1 LLDSLL
7 QEINLTF
14 THKMADTLTLKEVEL
29 DYEADEAEEHMET
42 STPRDD
48 TQNPTT
54 PTRRR
59 EVETPCKG
67 RQEQDLADG
76 ELPSSP
82 LPEMSTDLISSPA
95 AEGELDG
102 NGEEK
107 VEGELESGEELEDG
121 EISDEDETIKNERL
135 EPKPVCR
142 FFSKGQCTW
151 GQSCRFL
158 HPGVLDK
165 GNYSMFAAPRPILPG
180 EPEDVEPVRKEEQ
193 VMIAPPVPAY
203 ESAWERGLRQAKE
216 MRRRSSKRRE
226 MDVEYEEK
234 KTSQSLTQ
242 VELDKENDYYMRPAS
257 PAHTHDP
264 YADDDGYSDPYDTF
278 HPEVRRVAPPPPPEF
293 LAREERERSRYNESP
308 PPRVRRIAPPRS
320 PSPRGDIPHP
330 PIPPGPG
337 SGPGL
342 VPQVSRNS
350 GDQSAGRFRGG
361 EDWADPWMR
370 GGPEKQKMGRV
381 DRFGGR
387 RRSYSS
393 GSSRSSSGSS
403 RSRSPQ
409 RRKRY
414 TSSYSSRSSS
424 RSRSRSSTPA
434 GIPRRGGPGTA
445 GRGDRA
451 HVKREPGSSGRNTA
465 PLQKRLAVVSQSKV
479 PRGQRNPSKDEK
491 QSRKRRDSSSEDGT
505 KSGSGC
511 KLKSGKIKSGSDITK
526 KDINQGA
533 GGVPKGSK
541 EHKPERSGLSKPKEP
556 FKMSLP
562 KNQIKL
568 TLKTAHSAK
577 PANQTVL
584 EKLGMTNDDLA
595 EAKKDMKRKA
605 ETEHTEA
612 AKQQK
617 IANLELMETLKR
629 KLKSKFDASSK
640 VVEKADKAG
649 EEVAAAGDGLVE
661 TGDGKK
667 VKGKFVAGGGD
678 AKSRREE
685 LLKQLKAVED
695 AIHRKR
701 TKLEK

>member
-1 LLDSLL
+1 
-7 QEINLTF
+7 
-14 THKMADTLTLKEVEL
+14 MADTLTLKEVEL
-29 DYEADEAEEHMET
+29 DYEADEAEDRVET
-42 STPRDD
+42 PTPRDD
-48 TQNPTT
+48 TPTPTT
-54 PTRRR
+54 PTPRRGL
-59 EVETPCKG
+59 ETPTTPGKG
-67 RQEQDLADG
+67 RTEQDDIADG
-76 ELPSSP
+76 EIPSSP
-82 LPEMSTDLISSPA
+82 LPDMSTDIISSPA

-102 NGEEK
+102 DGEGEEK
-107 VEGELESGEELEDG
+107 GEGELESGEELEDG
-121 EISDEDETIKNERL
+121 EISDEDETMKNERL

-180 EPEDVEPVRKEEQ
+180 EPEDAEPVRKEEA

-257 PAHTHDP
+257 PANTHDP
-264 YADDDGYSDPYDTF
+264 YADDYDDPYDTY
-278 HPEVRRVAPPPPPEF
+278 HPEARRIAPPPPPEF
-293 LAREERERSRYNESP
+293 VAREERERSRYADSP

-320 PSPRGDIPHP
+320 PSPRGDVPHP
-330 PIPPGPG
+330 PVPPGPG
-337 SGPGL
+337 PHRGGGQGGP
-342 VPQVSRNS
+342 
-350 GDQSAGRFRGG
+350 GRFRGG

-370 GGPEKQKMGRV
+370 GGPEKQKMGRG
-381 DRFGGR
+381 DRSGGR

-403 RSRSPQ
+403 RSRSP
-409 RRKRY
+409 RRRRRY
-414 TSSYSSRSSS
+414 SSSYSSRSSS

-434 GIPRRGGPGTA
+434 GIPRRAGPGGE
-445 GRGDRA
+445 GRGERS

-465 PLQKRLAVVSQSKV
+465 PLQKRLAAVSQPKV
-479 PRGQRNPSKDEK
+479 PRGQRLPSKDEK
-491 QSRKRRDSSSEDGT
+491 QGTRKRRDSSSDDGTKPGSGSKVKLGKT
-505 KSGSGC
+505 KSGSD
-511 KLKSGKIKSGSDITK
+511 LAK
-526 KDINQGA
+526 KDSKQGSS
-533 GGVPKGSK
+533 GGPKGSK
-541 EHKPERSGLSKPKEP
+541 EPKAERSGLSKPKEP

-595 EAKKDMKRKA
+595 ETKKAMKRKA

-629 KLKSKFDASSK
+629 RLKSKVAATNEPDEKGDELAVGEDGIIDPEDAK
-640 VVEKADKAG
+640 KGKKAG
-649 EEVAAAGDGLVE
+649 A
-661 TGDGKK
+661 
-667 VKGKFVAGGGD
+667 GGD

>member
-1 LLDSLL
+1 
-7 QEINLTF
+7 
-14 THKMADTLTLKEVEL
+14 LKEVEL
-29 DYEADEAEEHMET
+29 DYEADEAEDRVET
-42 STPRDD
+42 PTPRDD
-48 TQNPTT
+48 TPTPTT
-54 PTRRR
+54 PTPRR
-59 EVETPCKG
+59 EVETPTTPSGKG
-67 RQEQDLADG
+67 RPELAEG
-76 ELPSSP
+76 ELQSSP
-82 LPEMSTDLISSPA
+82 IPDMSTDIISSPA

-102 NGEEK
+102 DGEAK
-107 VEGELESGEELEDG
+107 GEGELESGEELEDG
-121 EISDEDETIKNERL
+121 EISDEDETLKNERL

-180 EPEDVEPVRKEEQ
+180 EPEDAEPVRKEEQ

-216 MRRRSSKRRE
+216 MRRKSSKRRE

-257 PAHTHDP
+257 PANTHDP
-264 YADDDGYSDPYDTF
+264 YADEDGYTDPYDTY
-278 HPEVRRVAPPPPPEF
+278 HPEIRRIAPPPPPEF
-293 LAREERERSRYNESP
+293 VAREERERSRYADSP
-308 PPRVRRIAPPRS
+308 PPRTRRIAPPRS
-320 PSPRGDIPHP
+320 PSPRGAGDVPHP
-330 PIPPGPG
+330 PVPPGPG
-337 SGPGL
+337 PHRGGG
-342 VPQVSRNS
+342 Q
-350 GDQSAGRFRGG
+350 GRFRGG

-370 GGPEKQKMGRV
+370 GGPEKQKMGRA
-381 DRFGGR
+381 DRSGGR

-403 RSRSPQ
+403 RSRSP
-409 RRKRY
+409 RRRRRY
-414 TSSYSSRSSS
+414 SSSYSSRSSS

-434 GIPRRGGPGTA
+434 GIPRRAGPGGE
-445 GRGDRA
+445 GRGDRP

-465 PLQKRLAVVSQSKV
+465 PLQKRLAAVSQPKV
-479 PRGQRNPSKDEK
+479 PRGQRLPSKDEK
-491 QSRKRRDSSSEDGT
+491 QGARKRRDSSSDDGTKPGSGSKVKLGKT
-505 KSGSGC
+505 KSGSDLAKKESKQGG
-511 KLKSGKIKSGSDITK
+511 SGG
-526 KDINQGA
+526 
-533 GGVPKGSK
+533 PKGSK
-541 EHKPERSGLSKPKEP
+541 EPKAERSGLNKPKEP

-577 PANQTVL
+577 PANATVL

-595 EAKKDMKRKA
+595 ETKKAMKRKA

-629 KLKSKFDASSK
+629 RLKSKVDAASLS
-640 VVEKADKAG
+640 EKGEELAAG
-649 EEVAAAGDGLVE
+649 EDGVLDP
-661 TGDGKK
+661 DGKK
-667 VKGKFVAGGGD
+667 GKKAVAGGGD

>member
-1 LLDSLL
+1 
-7 QEINLTF
+7 
-14 THKMADTLTLKEVEL
+14 MADTLTLKEVEL
-29 DYEADEAEEHMET
+29 DYEADEAEDRVET
-42 STPRDD
+42 PTPRDD
-48 TQNPTT
+48 TPTPTT
-54 PTRRR
+54 PTPRR
-59 EVETPCKG
+59 EVETPTTPGKAKED
-67 RQEQDLADG
+67 RAEG
-76 ELPSSP
+76 ELQSSP
-82 LPEMSTDLISSPA
+82 IPDVSTDIISSPA
-95 AEGELDG
+95 GEGELDG
-102 NGEEK
+102 DGEEK
-107 VEGELESGEELEDG
+107 GEGEIESGEELEDG
-121 EISDEDETIKNERL
+121 EISDEDETLKNERL

-180 EPEDVEPVRKEEQ
+180 EPEDSEPVRKEEQ

-257 PAHTHDP
+257 PANTHDP
-264 YADDDGYSDPYDTF
+264 YADDDGYSDPYDTY
-278 HPEVRRVAPPPPPEF
+278 HPEIRRIAPPPPPEF
-293 LAREERERSRYNESP
+293 VAREERERSRYADSP
-308 PPRVRRIAPPRS
+308 PPRTRRIAPPRS
-320 PSPRGDIPHP
+320 PSPRGGDVGHP
-330 PIPPGPG
+330 PVPPGP
-337 SGPGL
+337 
-342 VPQVSRNS
+342 VPQR
-350 GDQSAGRFRGG
+350 GGGGGPGRFRGG

-370 GGPEKQKMGRV
+370 GGQEKQKTGRG
-381 DRFGGR
+381 DRSTGR

-403 RSRSPQ
+403 RSRSP
-409 RRKRY
+409 RRRRRY
-414 TSSYSSRSSS
+414 SSSYSSRSSS

-434 GIPRRGGPGTA
+434 GIPRRGGG
-445 GRGDRA
+445 GERA
-451 HVKREPGSSGRNTA
+451 VKREGGSSGKNTA
-465 PLQKRLAVVSQSKV
+465 PLQKRLAAVSQPTTRP
-479 PRGQRNPSKDEK
+479 PRGQRVPSKDEK
-491 QSRKRRDSSSEDGT
+491 VGTKKRRDSSSEEGSKPGAGAGSKAKLGKT
-505 KSGSGC
+505 KSGSDLAKKESKQGVSGGAA
-511 KLKSGKIKSGSDITK
+511 KSS
-526 KDINQGA
+526 KD
-533 GGVPKGSK
+533 SK
-541 EHKPERSGLSKPKEP
+541 AERTGLSKPKEP

-595 EAKKDMKRKA
+595 ETKKALKRKA

-629 KLKSKFDASSK
+629 RLKSKYDA
-640 VVEKADKAG
+640 ENNAG
-649 EEVAAAGDGLVE
+649 EKGDDAAADGEDAVAE
-661 TGDGKK
+661 GKK
-667 VKGKFVAGGGD
+667 GKKGVAEGGAD

>member
-1 LLDSLL
+1 
-7 QEINLTF
+7 
-14 THKMADTLTLKEVEL
+14 LKEVEL
-29 DYEADEAEEHMET
+29 DYEADEAEDRVET
-42 STPRDD
+42 PTPRDD
-48 TQNPTT
+48 TPTPTT
-54 PTRRR
+54 PTPRR
-59 EVETPCKG
+59 EVETLKG
-67 RQEQDLADG
+67 RIEQDDIVDG

-95 AEGELDG
+95 AEGELDEDD
-102 NGEEK
+102 GEEK
-107 VEGELESGEELEDG
+107 GEGELESGEELEDG
-121 EISDEDETIKNERL
+121 EISDEDETMKNERL

-180 EPEDVEPVRKEEQ
+180 EPEDAEPVRKEET

-257 PAHTHDP
+257 PANTHDP
-264 YADDDGYSDPYDTF
+264 YAEEDGYADPYDTY
-278 HPEVRRVAPPPPPEF
+278 HPEVRRIAPPPPPEF
-293 LAREERERSRYNESP
+293 LAREERERSRFNDSP

-320 PSPRGDIPHP
+320 PSPRGGGGDVPNP
-330 PIPPGPG
+330 PMPPGPG
-337 SGPGL
+337 AGPG
-342 VPQVSRNS
+342 PQQGR
-350 GDQSAGRFRGG
+350 GGQGGQGRFRGG

-370 GGPEKQKMGRV
+370 GGPEKQKMGRA

-403 RSRSPQ
+403 RSRSP
-409 RRKRY
+409 RRRRRY
-414 TSSYSSRSSS
+414 SSSYSSRSSS

-434 GIPRRGGPGTA
+434 GIPRRSGPGE
-445 GRGDRA
+445 GRGDRPPRPP

-465 PLQKRLAVVSQSKV
+465 PLQKRLAAVSQPKV
-479 PRGQRNPSKDEK
+479 PRGQRLPSKDEK
-491 QSRKRRDSSSEDGT
+491 QGARKRRESSSDDGT
-505 KSGSGC
+505 KPGSGSRSKTG
-511 KLKSGKIKSGSDITK
+511 KTKSGTDLTK
-526 KDINQGA
+526 KDTKQGTSGA
-533 GGVPKGSK
+533 LKGSK
-541 EHKPERSGLSKPKEP
+541 DQKPERSGVSKPKEP

-595 EAKKDMKRKA
+595 ETKKAMKRKA

-629 KLKSKFDASSK
+629 RLKSKVDATNK
-640 VVEKADKAG
+640 PADKAKPG
-649 EEVAAAGDGLVE
+649 EEPAEGDVDAADADASA
-661 TGDGKK
+661 DPDDK
-667 VKGKFVAGGGD
+667 KGKAKAVAGGAD

>member
-1 LLDSLL
+1 
-7 QEINLTF
+7 
-14 THKMADTLTLKEVEL
+14 MADTLTLKEVEL
-29 DYEADEAEEHMET
+29 DYEADEAEDRVET
-42 STPRDD
+42 PTPRDD
-48 TQNPTT
+48 TPTPTT
-54 PTRRR
+54 PTPRR
-59 EVETPCKG
+59 EVHTPTTPGKG
-67 RQEQDLADG
+67 KEELAEG
-76 ELPSSP
+76 EIQSSP
-82 LPEMSTDLISSPA
+82 LPDVSTDIISSPA
-95 AEGELDG
+95 ADGELDG
-102 NGEEK
+102 DGEEK
-107 VEGELESGEELEDG
+107 GEGEIESGEELEDG
-121 EISDEDETIKNERL
+121 EISDEDETLKNERL

-180 EPEDVEPVRKEEQ
+180 EPEDAEPVRKEEQ

-257 PAHTHDP
+257 PANTHDP
-264 YADDDGYSDPYDTF
+264 YADDDGYSDPYDTY
-278 HPEVRRVAPPPPPEF
+278 HPEIRRIAPPPPPEF
-293 LAREERERSRYNESP
+293 VAREERERSRYADSP
-308 PPRVRRIAPPRS
+308 PPRTRRIAPPRS
-320 PSPRGDIPHP
+320 PSPRGDVPHP
-330 PIPPGPG
+330 PVPPGPG
-337 SGPGL
+337 VQRGGH
-342 VPQVSRNS
+342 
-350 GDQSAGRFRGG
+350 GRFRGG

-370 GGPEKQKMGRV
+370 GGPEKQKMGRG
-381 DRFGGR
+381 DRSGGR

-403 RSRSPQ
+403 RSRSP
-409 RRKRY
+409 RRRRRY
-414 TSSYSSRSSS
+414 SSSYSSRSSS

-434 GIPRRGGPGTA
+434 GIPRRGGPDSRA
-445 GRGDRA
+445 DRP
-451 HVKREPGSSGRNTA
+451 VKREPGSSGRNTA
-465 PLQKRLAVVSQSKV
+465 PLQKRLAAVTQPKQ
-479 PRGQRNPSKDEK
+479 PRGQRIPSKEG
-491 QSRKRRDSSSEDGT
+491 SRKRRDSSSDDGSKPGGGSKTKLSKT
-505 KSGSGC
+505 KSSAEQ
-511 KLKSGKIKSGSDITK
+511 TK
-526 KDINQGA
+526 KDSKPGA
-533 GGVPKGSK
+533 SGVTKGASK
-541 EHKPERSGLSKPKEP
+541 DAKAESSGLRKPKEP

-568 TLKTAHSAK
+568 TLKTAHTAK

-595 EAKKDMKRKA
+595 ETKKALKRKA

-629 KLKSKFDASSK
+629 RLKSKVDA
-640 VVEKADKAG
+640 ANNAG
-649 EEVAAAGDGLVE
+649 EKGDDITAPGEDGSTDAEGVKK
-661 TGDGKK
+661 GKK
-667 VKGKFVAGGGD
+667 AGGGD

>member
-1 LLDSLL
+1 
-7 QEINLTF
+7 
-14 THKMADTLTLKEVEL
+14 MADTLTLKEVEL
-29 DYEADEAEEHMET
+29 DYEADEAEDRVET
-42 STPRDD
+42 PTPRDD
-48 TQNPTT
+48 TPTPTPRKEALTPTT
-54 PTRRR
+54 PGSK
-59 EVETPCKG
+59 EGK
-67 RQEQDLADG
+67 G
-76 ELPSSP
+76 ELAEGELASSP
-82 LPEMSTDLISSPA
+82 LPDVSTDIISSPA
-95 AEGELDG
+95 AEGELDEDA
-102 NGEEK
+102 EEK
-107 VEGELESGEELEDG
+107 GEGEIESGEELEDG
-121 EISDEDETIKNERL
+121 EISDEDETLKNERL

-180 EPEDVEPVRKEEQ
+180 EPEDAEPVRKEEQ

-257 PAHTHDP
+257 PANTHDP
-264 YADDDGYSDPYDTF
+264 YADDDGYSDPYDTY
-278 HPEVRRVAPPPPPEF
+278 HPEIRRIAPPPPPEF
-293 LAREERERSRYNESP
+293 VAREERERSRYADSP
-308 PPRVRRIAPPRS
+308 PPRTRRIAPPRS
-320 PSPRGDIPHP
+320 PSPRGDVPHP
-330 PIPPGPG
+330 PVPPGPG
-337 SGPGL
+337 
-342 VPQVSRNS
+342 PQR
-350 GDQSAGRFRGG
+350 GGHGRFRGG

-370 GGPEKQKMGRV
+370 GGPEKQKMGRGE
-381 DRFGGR
+381 RSGGR

-403 RSRSPQ
+403 RSRSP
-409 RRKRY
+409 RRRRRY
-414 TSSYSSRSSS
+414 SSSYSSRSSS

-434 GIPRRGGPGTA
+434 GIPRRGGPEN
-445 GRGDRA
+445 RGDRP
-451 HVKREPGSSGRNTA
+451 VKREPGSSGRNTA
-465 PLQKRLAVVSQSKV
+465 PLQKRLAAVTQPKQ
-479 PRGQRNPSKDEK
+479 PRGQRVPSKDGT
-491 QSRKRRDSSSEDGT
+491 RKRRDSSSDDGSKPGAGSKAKLAKT
-505 KSGSGC
+505 KSGSE
-511 KLKSGKIKSGSDITK
+511 LTK
-526 KDINQGA
+526 KDSKPGLS
-533 GGVPKGSK
+533 GGSK
-541 EHKPERSGLSKPKEP
+541 NSKDAKADSSGLRKPKEP

-562 KNQIKL
+562 KNPIKL
-568 TLKTAHSAK
+568 TLKTAHPAK

-595 EAKKDMKRKA
+595 ETKKALKRKA

-629 KLKSKFDASSK
+629 RLKSKVDA
-640 VVEKADKAG
+640 ANNAG
-649 EEVAAAGDGLVE
+649 EKGDDATAPGE
-661 TGDGKK
+661 DGSGDPDGTKKGKK
-667 VKGKFVAGGGD
+667 AGGGD

>member
-1 LLDSLL
+1 
-7 QEINLTF
+7 
-14 THKMADTLTLKEVEL
+14 MADTLTLKEVEL
-29 DYEADEAEEHMET
+29 DYEADEAEDRVET
-42 STPRDD
+42 PTPRDD
-48 TQNPTT
+48 TPTPTT
-54 PTRRR
+54 PTPKR
-59 EVETPCKG
+59 EVVTPVTPATKS
-67 RQEQDLADG
+67 ENVKDTELDG
-76 ELPSSP
+76 EVNSSP
-82 LPEMSTDLISSPA
+82 QPNMSTDLISSPA
-95 AEGELDG
+95 VEGELDSNENQEG
-102 NGEEK
+102 DVSKGDGEI
-107 VEGELESGEELEDG
+107 ESGEELEDG

-180 EPEDVEPVRKEEQ
+180 EPEDAEPVRKEEQ

-216 MRRRSSKRRE
+216 MRRRSNKRRE

-264 YADDDGYSDPYDTF
+264 YADDDGYADPYDTY
-278 HPEVRRVAPPPPPEF
+278 HPEVRRIAPPPPPEF
-293 LAREERERSRYNESP
+293 VAREERERSRYASSP
-308 PPRVRRIAPPRS
+308 PPRMRRIAPPRS
-320 PSPRGDIPHP
+320 PSPRGD
-330 PIPPGPG
+330 GTSN
-337 SGPGL
+337 SGPQRGG
-342 VPQVSRNS
+342 Q
-350 GDQSAGRFRGG
+350 AGRFRGG

-370 GGPEKQKMGRV
+370 SGPEKQKQGRS
-381 DRFGGR
+381 DRAGGR

-403 RSRSPQ
+403 RSRSP
-409 RRKRY
+409 RRRRRY
-414 TSSYSSRSSS
+414 SSSYSSRSSS

-434 GIPRRGGPGTA
+434 GIPRRSGQGT
-445 GRGDRA
+445 GDRP
-451 HVKREPGSSGRNTA
+451 VKKEPGSGVKNTA
-465 PLQKRLAVVSQSKV
+465 PLQKRLAAVTQPKAA
-479 PRGQRNPSKDEK
+479 RGQRLTSKDEK
-491 QSRKRRDSSSEDGT
+491 QTSRKRRDSSSDDG
-505 KSGSGC
+505 S
-511 KLKSGKIKSGSDITK
+511 KLGIGGNAKASKAKPGSDLAK
-526 KDINQGA
+526 KDAKLGSSIG
-533 GGVPKGSK
+533 PKGSK
-541 EHKPERSGLSKPKEP
+541 EQKPERSGLTKPKEP

-584 EKLGMTNDDLA
+584 EKLGMTNDDMA
-595 EAKKDMKRKA
+595 ETKKATKRKA
-605 ETEHTEA
+605 ESDSIEGA
-612 AKQQK
+612 SQK
-617 IANLELMETLKR
+617 KNDLELMETLKQ
-629 KLKSKFDASSK
+629 KIKSKMEATTDKPIDKPEEES
-640 VVEKADKAG
+640 EEITADPKKGKKAG
-649 EEVAAAGDGLVE
+649 V
-661 TGDGKK
+661 
-667 VKGKFVAGGGD
+667 GG
-678 AKSRREE
+678 RRAE